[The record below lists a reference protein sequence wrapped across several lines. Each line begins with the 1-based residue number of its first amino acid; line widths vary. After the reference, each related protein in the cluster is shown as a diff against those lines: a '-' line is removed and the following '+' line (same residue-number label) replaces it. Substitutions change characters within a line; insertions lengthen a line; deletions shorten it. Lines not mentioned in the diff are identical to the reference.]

1 MIWPATAG
9 HRCTEPPL
17 SPVAHRCTARA
28 RSRLPCSQQA
38 SLAPHV
44 VLHDDADWLVSSSE
58 GGDWQARLHMVGGL
72 DISVFPSVDA
82 SGGSGN
88 GGGVASL
95 AVLAFPSLALRHL
108 EQLHLP
114 SLTAPYIPGFLGF
127 RYRAGAGRVCGDRR
141 RCVAVGAAH
150 CPPALHRHL
159 VTPVD
164 PPPLRPPC
172 SLSLPP
178 LQRGACLSRAAA
190 SCGAAGRAPSGR
202 QHWHGALER
211 HAAG

>member
-1 MIWPATAG
+1 MAAARG
-9 HRCTEPPL
+9 EAHAVPL
-17 SPVAHRCTARA
+17 P
-28 RSRLPCSQQA
+28 RLAEQQEAWKRQQA

-127 RYRAGAGRVCGDRR
+127 REVPAYLELLHRAVQQGVHPQLLLVDGFGVLHPR
-141 RCVAVGAAH
+141 RCGSASQLGVLAGLPTVGFAKSLLAVDGLPRERQPVNRPGRGAALLQAQSTGAY
-150 CPPALHRHL
+150 PP
-159 VTPVD
+159 
-164 PPPLRPPC
+164 
-172 SLSLPP
+172 
-178 LQRGACLSRAAA
+178 G
-190 SCGAAGRAPSGR
+190 
-202 QHWHGALER
+202 
-211 HAAG
+211 